1 MSNARAERRL
11 TLLDLALVVSL
22 VALGLAWFFDPF
34 RFVMEPVRFRISWG
48 IKPMLAPVI
57 LVALRVWFARA
68 RGLSRAD
75 GSPRRLLPKVALA
88 LFMTGLP
95 LVLFE
100 EALARAGVPAGE
112 PVFVVRGQGGQATRA
127 DGSMVKDADLLW
139 RFEPGKVFNG
149 RTVNSMGF
157 LDREVSAIKSA
168 GVTRVIC
175 LGDSCSAQGTP
186 PYSGHLH
193 NLLQEK
199 SPDGRPWES
208 FNAAVHGYTVL
219 QGLALFRKRISALSP
234 DIVTLY
240 YGWNDHWLAER
251 DDPERL
257 ARAGSAWVT
266 AVRNALVRKRM
277 VQVMARK
284 TAPGP
289 SALKLRVPPE
299 AYYAGLTTL
308 IREIQ
313 DAGARPLVLTA
324 PRGRTVHG
332 HIANAG
338 HARSVAEANRLHDE
352 YADLTRRAAR
362 ETNARLL
369 DLAVVITNKDLISG
383 DGIHF
388 NTEGRREVA
397 RLLYDDLFAWANTRS
412 VVSHPER
419 EARGTSGR

>member
-1 MSNARAERRL
+1 MSNVRASTWL
-11 TLLDLALVVSL
+11 TCLDLALVVAL

-34 RFVMEPVRFRISWG
+34 RWVMEPVRFRISWG
-48 IKPMLAPVI
+48 LKPILAPVL
-57 LVALRVWFARA
+57 LVALRIWFARS
-68 RGLSRAD
+68 RGLIGPP
-75 GSPRRLLPKVALA
+75 GSPQRRLPKLALA

-95 LVLFE
+95 LVLLE
-100 EALARAGVPAGE
+100 GVLARAGVPEGE

-149 RTVNSMGF
+149 RTVNALGF
-157 LDREVSAIKSA
+157 LDREVSATKSP

-175 LGDSCSAQGTP
+175 LGDSCSAQGSP

-219 QGLALFRKRISALSP
+219 QGLALFRKRIAALAP
-234 DIVTLY
+234 DIVTIY

-266 AVRNALVRKRM
+266 AVRNALVRKRL
-277 VQVMARK
+277 VQVVARK
-284 TAPGP
+284 NIPEKP
-289 SALKLRVPPE
+289 ALKLRVSPE
-299 AYYAGLTTL
+299 AYSEGLTTL

-313 DAGARPLVLTA
+313 AAGARPLVLTA

-338 HARSVAEANRLHDE
+338 HARSVEDANRLHDE
-352 YADLTRRAAR
+352 YAELTRRAAR
-362 ETNARLL
+362 ATDARLL
-369 DLAVVITNKDLISG
+369 DLAAVITNKDLISS

-388 NTEGRREVA
+388 NTEGRKEVA
-397 RLLYDDLFAWANTRS
+397 RLIYADLTAWANPPPTRRRPD
-412 VVSHPER
+412 PE
-419 EARGTSGR
+419 ASGR